1 MITLQVF
8 TGNRLT
14 DGIVVYL
21 SWEGDWSELLAD
33 GFAFSGGK
41 PEARMTV
48 LAEAA
53 AEGAAVVDPYPI
65 EVRQVG
71 GKIRP
76 VRYRERIRAFG
87 PPVHPEFAK
96 QARPAKSET

>member
-1 MITLQVF
+1 MALRVF

-21 SWEGDWSELLAD
+21 SREGDWSELLAD

-41 PEARMTV
+41 PEARMTA

-53 AEGAAVVDPYPI
+53 AEGAVIVDPYPI
-65 EVRQVG
+65 EVSKVG
-71 GKIRP
+71 GEIRP

-87 PPVHPEFAK
+87 PPIHPAFAK
-96 QARPAKSET
+96 QAGPAKSET